1 MEGLQTTW
9 GWMVATYLFLGG
21 LGAGTFCTTG
31 VLYLAMRKPSLV
43 HAIGA
48 WISALCLGFGAL
60 LLLADVGQPWR
71 AIVLF
76 KSFVNMSSWMAIGAW
91 LLFAGIVVD
100 GLFALVSTAPVLRW
114 LETHAPGVA
123 KHSPTL
129 RGVLAGVGIPLNL
142 AIAVYTG
149 LLLSTPQFRPLWH
162 NPVLP
167 VLFLTSALDVGIA
180 LLGGIAAFTDRQGDL
195 VAIRRRLEVASGVA
209 IALEAGALVWFFAS
223 ARGISSYALSATD
236 LVLSGPL
243 ALPFWL
249 LVVGLGLGLPLVLA
263 IVQARGLWE
272 KVPLAV
278 PVLASC
284 LALLGGLLLRFVIV
298 LGGVAQPLASPN
310 LLQVLQGVQ
319 FLR

>member
-21 LGAGTFCTTG
+21 LGAGTFCTIG
-31 VLYLAMRKPSLV
+31 VLYLAMKKPSPV

-48 WISALCLGFGAL
+48 WVSALCLGFGAL

-76 KSFVNMSSWMAIGAW
+76 KSFVNMHSWMAIGAW
-91 LLFAGIVVD
+91 LLFGGIVVD
-100 GLFALVSTAPVLRW
+100 GLFALLSTAPVLRW
-114 LETHAPGVA
+114 LEAHARGLA
-123 KHSPTL
+123 KNGPTL

-142 AIAVYTG
+142 GIAVYTG
-149 LLLSTPQFRPLWH
+149 LLLSTPEFRPLWH

-167 VLFLTSALDVGIA
+167 VLFLTSALDVGVA
-180 LLGGIAAFTDRQGDL
+180 LVGAIAAFTDGQGRL
-195 VAIRRRLEVASGVA
+195 ITVRRHLEVASATA
-209 IALEAGALVWFFAS
+209 IAVEAGALVWFLVS
-223 ARGISSYALSATD
+223 ARSISAYALSATD
-236 LVLSGPL
+236 LILAGPL

-272 KVPLAV
+272 KVPLAI
-278 PVLASC
+278 PALASF
-284 LALLGGLLLRFVIV
+284 LALVGGLSLRFVIV

-310 LLQVLQGVQ
+310 LLQMLQGIQ